1 MTADNDKGKGRSTRK
16 QAKRPE
22 PAKPGVI
29 ARSDIGAGKPAQAG
43 QPGEI
48 RPIDSTILGD
58 EAGGRP
64 AAEPKPDAPRPEASD
79 PDASKPG
86 ASKPDAPVG
95 AGTGAARQDAGSTAN
110 AVRKDDAPVGAG
122 TRPPSQPMPAGKAEP
137 TAATPLAQSR
147 RRGGFWPLALGGA
160 VAAGLGAV
168 AAVQVL
174 PHLPPEW
181 RPAAIDRSSEVEGQA
196 QVPQIDET
204 ALLAAAEEAGAR
216 AAREVLAEQPRPD
229 ALPAEGGLDPD
240 AEAAEPETPAIDPE
254 RVDDL
259 AERLAALEQQLAA
272 IPAPLADDQAEDEGG
287 ADADATAA
295 DGAEEGQA
303 DLAEVIAALQAGLAE
318 QQELIEAQ
326 RAEIDDLAARPSF
339 DAQTVEAVQSR
350 IDTAAAEVEARLAQT
365 LGEAE
370 SLQAAAAE
378 STRRAEA
385 VAAIASLQS
394 ALDRGVTPEEA
405 RSALTEA
412 GITPPEALARPVPS
426 LASLQADFPEAARAA
441 LRADLSSDSASGQG
455 NLIGN
460 FLRAQ
465 TGARSVAPREGA
477 DADAILSRANA
488 QVEAGE
494 IGAALTE
501 LGALSAPARAA
512 PAMEGWL
519 ASAQAYANARAALS
533 DLTPDQN

>member
-1 MTADNDKGKGRSTRK
+1 M
-16 QAKRPE
+16 
-22 PAKPGVI
+22 
-29 ARSDIGAGKPAQAG
+29 
-43 QPGEI
+43 
-48 RPIDSTILGD
+48 
-58 EAGGRP
+58 
-64 AAEPKPDAPRPEASD
+64 
-79 PDASKPG
+79 
-86 ASKPDAPVG
+86 
-95 AGTGAARQDAGSTAN
+95 
-110 AVRKDDAPVGAG
+110 GAG

-137 TAATPLAQSR
+137 TAATPLAPSR
-147 RRGGFWPLALGGA
+147 TRGGFWPLALGGA

-168 AAVQVL
+168 AAVQML

-181 RPAAIDRSSEVEGQA
+181 RPAVIDRSSEVEGQA
-196 QVPQIDET
+196 QVPQIDEA

-295 DGAEEGQA
+295 EGAEEGQA

-488 QVEAGE
+488 RVEAGE